1 MEEAELEATAQLQ
14 LAQLYGQCGYTGL
27 QGVGLQQGL
36 AIQPLQGMAF
46 QPLQP
51 QYLQQG
57 FQGLGAGGQGLG
69 KQQQQGE

>member
-27 QGVGLQQGL
+27 QGVGLQQGV
-36 AIQPLQGMAF
+36 AIQPLHGMAI

-51 QYLQQG
+51 QYLLQG
-57 FQGLGAGGQGLG
+57 FQGLEAGGQGLSH
-69 KQQQQGE
+69 QQQQGE